1 MSRITPTDT
10 TRGTYCLHSA
20 TLSSV
25 NMIDVNDNDDDDVG
39 GSGSDV
45 VDGMNDIVS

>member
-20 TLSSV
+20 SFSAV
-25 NMIDVNDNDDDDVG
+25 NIIDDDDDDDGVG

-45 VDGMNDIVS
+45 DGKNDIVS

>member
-25 NMIDVNDNDDDDVG
+25 NMIDVNDDDDDDDVG

-45 VDGMNDIVS
+45 DGMNDIVS